1 MSGSGIFRAPRVHV
15 APAPGSGTLSS
26 KDEDGTSEAA
36 APRVPSRIE
45 VRSLTS
51 RFSPPPPSRL
61 PPHTSFEATQ
71 KAAEGTYGDGGA
83 RGHFGPAA
91 GAPAP
96 GPGPPRRARR
106 AQRGPSS
113 NSLGRKQ
120 ALASWFSETF
130 ASWEKPS
137 FVPRSFPD
145 PAIEHEFQE
154 EWIGGK
160 LSGARFAV
168 TFGITH
174 FLITAALFV
183 LGYYKGLVFG
193 AVGGGSPSQHLA
205 AIVGSIAVGPVGS
218 VTLAW
223 LDHRRILSRSRVQ
236 LGVSCVNVAMYASM
250 YYAARTTDTTAFL
263 FTRVCSMSFVSPLF
277 LGLSYAQAL
286 LVNGCGAA
294 LAVAFLVDFSYHGGN
309 AGWDAALS
317 LPVCIASVLFGTSA
331 ALRNEHA
338 ARRAFLLK
346 REDKLGSEI
355 LKAKSA
361 HLVSELQAFR
371 SLTSSLDLT
380 SPSAFAVN
388 ILGDLFEKLV
398 EEGTQA
404 STRHAEVVSAAVR
417 CILAGARNGTALV
430 EAGPPAARSSD
441 ADEVEALQ
449 EFKAWTSAFT
459 GQGQDASTSSGNKF
473 ATGSPVPAP
482 AAAPVAGNA
491 FLRPSPT
498 PPRASP
504 ASPFPRPG
512 SFGDVVFSADLSS
525 VAEAA
530 VSDAWD
536 DFDAFTLE
544 RHAGGRPLEFLA
556 TEVGRRTSILQAN
569 AVDVKKF
576 RAFVASV
583 EGGYKN
589 VPYHSS
595 THAADVVQ
603 AMSWLL
609 HAGGLRA
616 HLRPLDALAALTAA
630 VIHDVN
636 HEGRNNGFEIA
647 TQSELAMLY
656 NDQSMLENH
665 SLALSFAAL
674 RSPATDFVSHLPKDQ
689 RAEFRRIIVGAV
701 LATDMARHFEKVA
714 EFKARVVASTLQTP
728 PDSPG
733 GQSST
738 GSAGDGETS
747 RRGSGAAQFAPLT
760 AADRGLFIALC
771 LKVADIS
778 NAGRPKYQ
786 HVEWTSRVSEEFF
799 LQGDEERRLGLPISP
814 YCDRA
819 TTLPSAA
826 TAGFLSFLALPL
838 LEAWAS
844 RFAAA
849 RPLIAH
855 ARANLAH
862 WKLRDGRKNSL
873 TSVPTSKAAGE
884 GTNAAP
890 QGATA
895 TPATA
900 PPPPPPAPPA
910 LSPPELGLP
919 PPAKPPTP
927 AGAPPPARRLSDEPT
942 VKSPASRASSL
953 VAASL
958 SPSPTPR

>member
-1 MSGSGIFRAPRVHV
+1 MAGDGLSHLRTARVHA
-15 APAPGSGTLSS
+15 APAA
-26 KDEDGTSEAA
+26 AA
-36 APRVPSRIE
+36 APASAKSAAEDDDGRSESMASRAPSR
-45 VRSLTS
+45 VDLRQ
-51 RFSPPPPSRL
+51 PPSRL
-61 PPHTSFEATQ
+61 SPSGPPLRLLPHTASGRESSTGRGGADAAGGLGKIDLAPASPTP
-71 KAAEGTYGDGGA
+71 AEGGQ
-83 RGHFGPAA
+83 P
-91 GAPAP
+91 PP

-113 NSLGRKQ
+113 HSLGRKQ

-154 EWIGGK
+154 EWVSERVAGTRYT
-160 LSGARFAV
+160 LAFGAASFV
-168 TFGITH
+168 
-174 FLITAALFV
+174 ITAALF
-183 LGYYKGLVFG
+183 LAGHYRGLIDFG
-193 AVGGGSPSQHLA
+193 HTNGEGATDHLA
-205 AIVGSIAVGPVGS
+205 AIMASAALPPVAAIFTIVLGRRAHVGS
-218 VTLAW
+218 
-223 LDHRRILSRSRVQ
+223 RRHIQ
-236 LGVSCVNVAMYASM
+236 MGISCVLLAIYGST
-250 YYAARTTDTTAFL
+250 YYAARTTETIAFL
-263 FTRVCSMSFVSPLF
+263 FTRVCALSFVAPLF
-277 LGLSYAQAL
+277 FGLPYAHSL
-286 LVNGCGAA
+286 LVNGSGAA
-294 LAVAFLVDFSYHGGN
+294 LAVAFLVEFLYHGGN
-309 AGWDAALS
+309 VGWDAALAI
-317 LPVCIASVLFGTSA
+317 PTCIASVFFGTSA

-346 REDKLGSEI
+346 RESKLESEI

-361 HLVSELQAFR
+361 HLVSELHAFR
-371 SLTSSLDLT
+371 EITAALDLS
-380 SPSAFAVN
+380 SPPAFAVN

-404 STRHAEVVSAAVR
+404 STRHAEVVSAA
-417 CILAGARNGTALV
+417 AGEPGGAAQALV

-449 EFKAWTSAFT
+449 DLDLGLHGAGPAAPQLRLERPLPGPPPKGTPALSAGGTCSTPSLLPPSTLLCPSVPSFGSFRWGGAT
-459 GQGQDASTSSGNKF
+459 ASGSGS
-473 ATGSPVPAP
+473 GSPVP
-482 AAAPVAGNA
+482 G
-491 FLRPSPT
+491 PSASGALL
-498 PPRASP
+498 PRAATFADAP
-504 ASPFPRPG
+504 
-512 SFGDVVFSADLSS
+512 SAELAK

-576 RAFVASV
+576 RTFVASV
-583 EGGYKN
+583 EGGYKR

-616 HLRPLDALAALTAA
+616 HLRPIDALAALTAA

-656 NDQSMLENH
+656 NDQSVLENH

-689 RAEFRRIIVGAV
+689 RAEFRRVIVGAV

-747 RRGSGAAQFAPLT
+747 RRGSAAAQFAPLT

-778 NAGRPKYQ
+778 NAGRSRPQ

-849 RPLIAH
+849 RPLVAH

-862 WKLRDGRKNSL
+862 WKR
-873 TSVPTSKAAGE
+873 GE
-884 GTNAAP
+884 GGRRASAAS
-890 QGATA
+890 GA
-895 TPATA
+895 PA
-900 PPPPPPAPPA
+900 PAPPDI
-910 LSPPELGLP
+910 GLP
-919 PPAKPPTP
+919 PA
-927 AGAPPPARRLSDEPT
+927 AASSEGAPGRRLS
-942 VKSPASRASSL
+942 R
-953 VAASL
+953 AASTAVTSL
-958 SPSPTPR
+958 STSPTPR